1 MQNRRAF
8 LGFILLM
15 NGIVDILCAAVL
27 LILPRLKVPLF
38 GYEIFDL
45 QGAFMAGG
53 WGIATLAI
61 GVTRIYT
68 SKRPEYHGAML
79 LMGVVEGI
87 YLAIFS
93 ITCFCFTRTTITQAL
108 LPLMVGCI
116 FGTSY
121 LICMIRWG
129 KKQQQI

>member
-1 MQNRRAF
+1 VQNRRAF
-8 LGFILLM
+8 LGFILLL

-27 LILPRLKVPLF
+27 LILPQLKVPLL

-53 WGIATLAI
+53 WGIATLAL
-61 GVTRIYT
+61 GVIRTYT

-79 LMGVVEGI
+79 LLGVVEGI
-87 YLAIFS
+87 CLAIFS
-93 ITCFCFTRTTITQAL
+93 IACLLFTRTTITQVL

-116 FGTSY
+116 FGASY
-121 LICMIRWG
+121 LICMIRW
-129 KKQQQI
+129 KK

>member
-8 LGFILLM
+8 LGFILLL

-27 LILPRLKVPLF
+27 LILPQLKVPLL

-53 WGIATLAI
+53 WGIATLAL
-61 GVTRIYT
+61 GVIRTYT

-79 LMGVVEGI
+79 LLGVVEGI
-87 YLAIFS
+87 CLAIFS
-93 ITCFCFTRTTITQAL
+93 IACLLFTRTTITQVL

-116 FGTSY
+116 FGASY
-121 LICMIRWG
+121 LICMIRW
-129 KKQQQI
+129 KK